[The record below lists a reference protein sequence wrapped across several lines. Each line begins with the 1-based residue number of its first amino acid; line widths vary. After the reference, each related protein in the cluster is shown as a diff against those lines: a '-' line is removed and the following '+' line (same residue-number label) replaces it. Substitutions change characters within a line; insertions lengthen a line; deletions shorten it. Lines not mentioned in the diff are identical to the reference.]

1 MYLKKTLVLIILLAS
16 STYSVAQITK
26 TKKDSI
32 YIQQIEDHKEPD
44 KVLHAEPLY
53 IDLIRDLGARK
64 GEKEWNIGLGLTDNL
79 KFDSYEA
86 LIEYE
91 WAPIDRLG
99 LEVELPFT
107 FYAPVNGTD
116 NVSVPSDQL
125 NSIKVAAQWTFFVNE
140 PMEIRREHV

>member
-1 MYLKKTLVLIILLAS
+1 MNIKNILVLPLLLAS
-16 STYSVAQITK
+16 SIYTYAQMNDA
-26 TKKDSI
+26 KKDSL
-32 YIQQIEDHKEPD
+32 YIQEVEDHKEPA

-64 GEKEWNIGLGLTDNL
+64 GEKEWNLGLGLTDKL

-107 FYAPVNGTD
+107 FHSPLKSTPKE
-116 NVSVPSDQL
+116 SVPSNQL
-125 NSIKVAAQWTFFVNE
+125 N
-140 PMEIRREHV
+140 